1 MQPQKDIISEITGD
15 WGKWQLRTAL
25 LIFLCKIPSSWF
37 MACIIFTAPLPYD
50 GQYFC
55 KRPPEFESLNTS
67 EWINQVH
74 PPKLPTP
81 YARETH
87 DYCNVYEAGVNF
99 TANEQPFPG
108 SLAKSGFGRSRRT
121 TECTEFEHHND
132 GVNTLVTQ
140 FDLVCSRAVLV
151 PTTQFFH
158 LFGIWLGGM
167 LATKLL
173 E

>member
-55 KRPPEFESLNTS
+55 KRPPEFELLDPS
-67 EWINQVH
+67 EWIKQVH
-74 PPKLPTP
+74 PPTRPTP

-87 DYCNVYEAGVNF
+87 DYCNVYEAAAANF
-99 TANEQPFPG
+99 TADNRQ
-108 SLAKSGFGRSRRT
+108 T
-121 TECTEFEHHND
+121 TDCTKFEHSND

-158 LFGIWLGGM
+158 LFGIWIGGM